1 MKVALLTNIV
11 SPHQL
16 PLAEAIVRRIGAEN
30 YRYAYTESFHEERA
44 RMGWGDGS
52 APKWCMA
59 ADSCR
64 DFLLNADLVYS
75 ELRDFDLFES
85 RIAKGLKTCYVSERW
100 FKPILLPFGLMLP
113 GWLKLLHPKYFCMAR
128 RLVKLFAYTGFK
140 YLPQGPWAK
149 TDMQFVC
156 RCMGVDVPD
165 DKYVPWGYFVEPSQL
180 PHSQLL
186 HSPTPNSPTIKVLW
200 VGRMIGWKR
209 VDTIVKA
216 IRYLNESCNAHLT
229 VTLVG
234 NGDKKVYLQK
244 LAKGCADIMFVDSV
258 PIAEVRNLMRC
269 HDIYVLASNGC
280 EGWGAALNEALEEG
294 MVTLGTC
301 EAGASAA
308 MLPKSHQFCAGD
320 WKALAKLLMRAAK
333 GELGPTGI
341 GEWTAE
347 YAAEK
352 LLAMV

>member
-1 MKVALLTNIV
+1 MTVALLTNIV

-30 YRYAYTESFHEERA
+30 YRYAYTESFHEERVN
-44 RMGWGDGS
+44 MGWGAGRAS
-52 APKWCMA
+52 KWCMPS
-59 ADSCR
+59 DSCR

-85 RIAKGLKTCYVSERW
+85 RLARGLKTYYVSERW

-128 RLVKLFAYTGFK
+128 RLVKLFAYPGFR
-140 YLPQGPWAK
+140 YLHQGPWAK
-149 TDMQFVC
+149 KDMQFVC
-156 RCMGVDVPD
+156 RCMGVDVPEA
-165 DKYVPWGYFVEPSQL
+165 KYVPWGYFVEPSQL

-186 HSPTPNSPTIKVLW
+186 HSLTPNSSTLKVLW
-200 VGRMIGWKR
+200 VGRMIGWKK

-216 IRYLNESCNAHLT
+216 IRYLNESCSAHLT

-234 NGDKKVYLQK
+234 NGDKKASLQK
-244 LAKGCADIMFVDSV
+244 QVKGCTDIKFVDSV
-258 PIAEVRNLMRC
+258 PIVEVRNLMQS
-269 HDIYVLASNGC
+269 HDIYVLASNGY

-294 MVTLGTC
+294 MVALGTR

-308 MLPKSHQFCAGD
+308 ILPKSHQFCAGD
-320 WKALAKLLMRAAK
+320 WKALAKLLLSVAR

-347 YAAEK
+347 CAAEK